1 MMQKE
6 WIFAPPAPA
15 AHLRDYVEFSS
26 TLAQVLY
33 NRGLEDPDSARDFVH
48 SRELKDDPFELKD
61 MEIAV
66 DRINAAIAGQEP
78 IAVYGDFDADGVCST
93 ALMAGVLGTLG
104 GIVEPYIPDRAEEGY
119 GLNTPALQAL
129 ARDGVGLVI
138 TVDCGI
144 RSVAEVLAGKRAG
157 LDIIVTDHHSIGPEL
172 PPALAVINPRR
183 EDCPGEARMAGVG
196 VAFMLAKALLLH
208 RWRTDQDNYPAGLRE
223 SDLLDL
229 VALGTVADVVNL
241 NAGLNRRLV
250 RQGLRTIN
258 EMRRPGIAALA
269 KVAGLRAGAIKSSH
283 IGFGLGPRVN
293 AAGRLGSAMI
303 AFRLLSA
310 TSLEEAMPNAIELQ
324 TLNSRRQEMTR
335 EALAAVSEQ
344 VEDGDSVPLIFAGDE
359 NLSSGIVG
367 LVAGRLAETF
377 YRPAVVLEYGEE
389 SSRAS
394 CRSIPEF
401 DITRALDECADLLLR
416 HGGHAMAAGFTVLNK
431 NIDFL
436 RQALVRKAQD
446 SLAGRTLRPQL
457 QLDCEL
463 DLSAVNEILIAELEL
478 LEPTGHGNPP
488 AAFLTRNLNV
498 VSCRRVGDEGQH
510 LKLRLAQNGGAAMD
524 AIGFGLG
531 DWAKRMPRHIDA
543 AYRAEIN
550 EWNGRRSL
558 QLQLLDIRAS
568 LPG

>member
-15 AHLRDYVEFSS
+15 EHLRHYVEISP

-33 NRGLEDPDSARDFVH
+33 NRGLEDPDSAREFVH
-48 SRELKDDPFELKD
+48 RRDMTDDPFELKD
-61 MEIAV
+61 MDIAV

-93 ALMAGVLGTLG
+93 ALLTEVLGTLG
-104 GIVEPYIPDRAEEGY
+104 GIVEPYIPDRAGEGY

-129 ARDGVGLVI
+129 ARDGIKLVV

-172 PPALAVINPRR
+172 PSALAVINPRR

-208 RWRTDQDNYPAGLRE
+208 RWRNDQDNYPASLRE

-241 NAGLNRRLV
+241 NAGLNRWLV
-250 RQGLRTIN
+250 RQGLQTIN

-269 KVAGLRAGAIKSSH
+269 KVARLRAGAIKSSH

-310 TSLEEAMPNAIELQ
+310 TSLEEAMPFAIELQ

-335 EALAAVSEQ
+335 AALAAVSEQ
-344 VEDGDSVPLIFAGDE
+344 VEDGDTVPLIFAGDE
-359 NLSSGIVG
+359 NLSPGIVG

-377 YRPAVVLEYGEE
+377 YRPTVVLEYGEE

-436 RQALVRKAQD
+436 RQALLRKAQD

-463 DLSAVNEILIAELEL
+463 DLSAVNESLIAELEL

-510 LKLRLAQNGGAAMD
+510 LKLRIAQNGSAAMD